1 MPWKTIAVVSALFS
15 ITALGLYSLTA
26 SKGGSAMDSAF
37 SFAQKPGPKPPI
49 DSRVPSATRTAT
61 FAMG

>member
-1 MPWKTIAVVSALFS
+1 MPWKFIAVVSALFS
-15 ITALGLYSLTA
+15 ITALGLYLLTA
-26 SKGGSAMDSAF
+26 QKGGSAMDSAF

-49 DSRVPSATRTAT
+49 DSRVPSSTRTAT